1 MRWHRRVDG
10 SASTVRIRADRF
22 LGATAVVYELTLV
35 TADARLLS
43 ATEYRTLP
51 NR

>member
-1 MRWHRRVDG
+1 MSSKV
-10 SASTVRIRADRF
+10 VFIRKDRQY
-22 LGATAVVYELTLV
+22 LLEPVVYELTLV